1 MMILIQLYMI
11 PHYILEEKKILF
23 LDEDFSKVIFVTNI
37 IGVLG
42 VDLDKIN
49 LDDDIIF
56 MKMILKLFFMT

>member
-1 MMILIQLYMI
+1 MI